1 MNIFSDVVFAIIPVF
16 YVWPL
21 SRPIIERILLCALMG
36 LGICA
41 ATAGAIK
48 LYYIRTWR
56 YGEEAVSQTV
66 SVYMWYRVEEISLVA
81 AACAPFLKGLIESI
95 LSRVSVS
102 PFGFIIPSLKPIRSN
117 EGSVAVDVSKGGSSA
132 C

>member
-1 MNIFSDVVFAIIPVF
+1 M
-16 YVWPL
+16 

-48 LYYIRTWR
+48 LYYIRTWK

-81 AACAPFLKGLIESI
+81 AACAPFLKGLIES
-95 LSRVSVS
+95 LLNRVSVL
-102 PFGFIIPSLKPIRSN
+102 PFGFILPSLKPIGSN
-117 EGSVAVDVSKGGSSA
+117 VESAVVDVSKGESSA